1 MHGAGIEIMANS
13 DNVLRAGLTPK
24 YKDIPEVLNTLVYKP
39 YVQKVILPKNIE
51 DIYFIYSVPVKEFE
65 LQSLHIMP
73 GLNLKLQLHNMPVI
87 MLCYQG
93 EVTILEHQKILSPG
107 KATFITADI
116 PELSLKGQG
125 ILWLATV
132 PT

>member
-1 MHGAGIEIMANS
+1 
-13 DNVLRAGLTPK
+13 
-24 YKDIPEVLNTLVYKP
+24 
-39 YVQKVILPKNIE
+39 
-51 DIYFIYSVPVKEFE
+51 
-65 LQSLHIMP
+65 
-73 GLNLKLQLHNMPVI
+73 MPVI
-87 MLCYQG
+87 ILCYQG
-93 EVTILEHQKILSPG
+93 EVTIPEHQKILSPG